1 VDRLLNK
8 RFGALYRSA
17 FVTYRKETDEYPS
30 KTWPINN
37 SITLS
42 PVQDRKYHVRHAKT
56 STLWAVATAAYDTK
70 HMWGFTV
77 AWAALVGGPDKLTV
91 AFETKEEAEKWH
103 SAFTDVIHHAD
114 PRRPHSVSV
123 TSEGSS
129 EPGDEDTRKGGV
141 SRLAPSAHM
150 EEEQKFTGTEAEA
163 EQIPARRTRAW
174 ASVLHINGI
183 SVYVEEQDKTGDGGA
198 IMVSA
203 VVHAPPSDVFKVIV
217 RIEILLMLRKT

>member
-1 VDRLLNK
+1 MRRESTVVDRLLNK
-8 RFGALYRSA
+8 RYGALYRSV
-17 FVTYRKETDEYPS
+17 FVTFRKDTDEYPS

-37 SITLS
+37 SISVS

-77 AWAALVGGPDKLTV
+77 TWAALVGGPDKLTV
-91 AFETKEEAEKWH
+91 AFEIKEEAEKWH
-103 SAFTDVIHHAD
+103 TAFTEVINHASPSR
-114 PRRPHSVSV
+114 PRSVSV
-123 TSEGSS
+123 TSEGST
-129 EPGDEDTRKGGV
+129 EPGDEYPRKAESSTATTSTNLEERGKFITTEVGV
-141 SRLAPSAHM
+141 D
-150 EEEQKFTGTEAEA
+150 QV
-163 EQIPARRTRAW
+163 PAKRTRAW

-203 VVHAPPSDVFKVIV
+203 VVHAPPSDVFKVID
-217 RIEILLMLRKT
+217 